1 MHSYGSTNMKQVN
14 NCNPLEIVKVNILRV
29 LIEETCGS
37 KAISKVRELSKEL
50 IIPESWEKN
59 PDEFFLEGLNELQ
72 KEGLIHVQD
81 DKITITEDGMILA
94 EKILNYHKVIEDYFK
109 RDFNEDDAHKIAH
122 ILEHYISKEVVEN
135 MKMISE
141 LEGFGVPLSEFS
153 SSEGI
158 ITRLSFD
165 EPQLFE
171 RIISMGVCPGQRI
184 TIIARV
190 GIGLIVKLRNTQ
202 LAIDYKISKGIM
214 VAMQ

>member
-1 MHSYGSTNMKQVN
+1 MNQVFKS
-14 NCNPLEIVKVNILRV
+14 NPLEIVKVNILRV

-37 KAISKVRELSKEL
+37 EAISKVQELSKEL

-59 PDEFFLEGLNELQ
+59 PNEFFLEGLNELH
-72 KEGLIHVQD
+72 KEGLVCVQD
-81 DKITITEDGMILA
+81 EKITITEDGMIQA

-109 RDFNEDDAHKIAH
+109 RDFNEEDAHKIAH

-135 MKMISE
+135 MKIIDE
-141 LEGFGVPLSEFS
+141 LEGFEIPLSEFS

-190 GIGLIVKLRNTQ
+190 GIGIIVKLRNTQ
-202 LAIDYKISKGIM
+202 LAIDYRISKGIM

>member
-1 MHSYGSTNMKQVN
+1 MKQVN
-14 NCNPLEIVKVNILRV
+14 NSNPLKIAKVNILRV

-37 KAISKVRELSKEL
+37 EAISKVRELSMEL
-50 IIPESWEKN
+50 IIPESWSKN
-59 PDEFFLEGLNELQ
+59 PDEFFSEEIKELH
-72 KEGLIHVQD
+72 KEGLICVQYE
-81 DKITITEDGMILA
+81 KITITEDGMIQA
-94 EKILNYHKVIEDYFK
+94 EIILNYHKVIENYFK
-109 RDFNEDDAHKIAH
+109 QDFNEEDAHKIAH

-141 LEGFGVPLSEFS
+141 LEGFGIPLSEFS

-165 EPQLFE
+165 DPQLFE
-171 RIISMGVCPGQRI
+171 RIVSMGVCPGQRI

-190 GIGLIVKLRNTQ
+190 GIGVVVKLRNTQ
-202 LAIDYKISKGIM
+202 LAIDYRISKGIM